1 MCVGS
6 NPSFSVYYST
16 IAQLVERMPVNHDVV
31 GSRPAGG
38 VCFVPQ
44 RRAMLERGLLKF
56 LEQVSCSSY
65 LSESSSVWLECVLWE
80 YEVAGSNPV
89 FPIVRLYN
97 ERIRGIYNV
106 SIFTHF
112 YKL

>member
-1 MCVGS
+1 MGACY
-6 NPSFSVYYST
+6 FST
-16 IAQLVERMPVNHDVV
+16 IAQLVERMTVNHDVV

-65 LSESSSVWLECVLWE
+65 LWK
-80 YEVAGSNPV
+80 VAQFG
-89 FPIVRLYN
+89 
-97 ERIRGIYNV
+97 
-106 SIFTHF
+106 
-112 YKL
+112 